1 MARVRNRSRNRS
13 RKVSRRVNRSRKVSR
28 RVNRSRNMSRRLKR
42 TRNRSR
48 RVNRSRNMSRRLKRT
63 RNRSRRVN
71 RSSKVNRSRRV
82 NKLKYGGA
90 SFIKSLQTACKR
102 PDAEIAQLDE
112 LKRKLIYLHPPP
124 STLAV
129 EEEISKQ
136 KLEQKVQEFSR
147 KYMVDPGIIREL
159 MNRGNNGGKTTP
171 PILPP
176 YFLDL
181 DIEKQITMLYRIMN
195 AANQMGN
202 YELEEKM
209 KIILGGR
216 RAYACKWWCENIKK
230 FKK

>member
-1 MARVRNRSRNRS
+1 
-13 RKVSRRVNRSRKVSR
+13 
-28 RVNRSRNMSRRLKR
+28 
-42 TRNRSR
+42 
-48 RVNRSRNMSRRLKRT
+48 
-63 RNRSRRVN
+63 
-71 RSSKVNRSRRV
+71 V
-82 NKLKYGGA
+82 NKLKYGGT

-147 KYMVDPGIIREL
+147 KYMVGPGIIREL